1 MSTVST
7 RTAAPHAVDSAV
19 TREDVE
25 SFLYLEAELLDE
37 WRLDE
42 WQRLL
47 TDDAIYRVPS
57 NDCLDGRPEDSLF
70 IIADD
75 RERIRQRV
83 LRVQNASCH
92 AEWPHSRTQRTITN
106 VRIAKIDGPLLHI
119 AANFVCHRFR
129 RPRRSYQYVGSLR
142 YVLLRTPV
150 GLRIRERHVRL
161 ASHELGELG
170 SVSFIL

>member
-1 MSTVST
+1 VSIVSSRTPVPHAAESTVT
-7 RTAAPHAVDSAV
+7 RD
-19 TREDVE
+19 DVE

-47 TDDAIYRVPS
+47 TDDAIYRIPS
-57 NDCLDGRPEDSLF
+57 NDCLDGAAEDSLF

-83 LRVQNASCH
+83 LRVQNVNCH
-92 AEWPHSRTQRTITN
+92 AEWPHSRTQRTISN
-106 VRIAKIDGPLLHI
+106 VRIAKIDGAFIHV

-142 YVLLRTPV
+142 YVLVRTPA